1 MARGTVLALAAGL
14 LGISAAAAREYVSTP
29 AGMMRAECVHAVPSG
44 SHVEHTD
51 ADTHFKVTTP
61 TGEVRHLLKC
71 KDSAEQPILRGA
83 SSRRLQLPPDYDGWL
98 EYNAYYDADGFDAFL
113 GDFSVPDL
121 PTADPQV
128 LYLFTGLQNID
139 WIPKVDPEPSQP
151 FDIIQPVLQFPAD
164 DGSGWSVKSWYVT
177 LNAGAVYSNELDV
190 SPGDA
195 IFGNM
200 TRTGDQKWF
209 IGSTSVKHG
218 TSTTISADHPRLK
231 TQPWAYNTLECYG
244 CQGCSTYPQKPCKF
258 TKLQLFKTGMKPV
271 TPTWKNNPKPAQDR
285 KCHESIAIESPSAV
299 TIGFQS

>member
-1 MARGTVLALAAGL
+1 MPLAPPTNTRAA
-14 LGISAAAAREYVSTP
+14 
-29 AGMMRAECVHAVPSG
+29 HA
-44 SHVEHTD
+44 TD
-51 ADTHFKVTTP
+51 
-61 TGEVRHLLKC
+61 
-71 KDSAEQPILRGA
+71 
-83 SSRRLQLPPDYDGWL
+83 DGWL
-98 EYNAYYDADGFDAFL
+98 EYNMFYDADGFDAFL
-113 GDFSVPDL
+113 GDFSVPDV
-121 PTADPQV
+121 PSAQPQV
-128 LYLFTGLQNID
+128 LYLFTGAPRGRACSVALLAGCVAGRVCVCVSSSSAPGHHTCGDANVFFHCERVSADYAVMLCSVLLLLLAGLQNID
-139 WIPKVDPEPSQP
+139 WIPKVDPFPTTP

-164 DGSGWSVKSWYVT
+164 DGDGWSVKSWYVT
-177 LNAGAVYSNELDV
+177 LNSGAVYSNEMNV

-200 TRTGDQKWF
+200 TRTGAEKWF

-244 CQGCSTYPQKPCKF
+244 CQGCSTYPQQPCKF

-285 KCHESIAIESPSAV
+285 KCHESIAVEGPATV